1 MNVIG
6 ADRIVEKMQLS
17 HPGLTKEDRV
27 AGQLERAWRAR
38 QWHSIAIVR
47 ILDSDRLA
55 RGANPLPDRVA
66 NHFGPQ
72 AWYICLAL
80 PFIGTALLI
89 SREFSRKG
97 FDVHESIIVLTLGLL
112 LGVIIRL
119 TGDSALKDIALF
131 DQNVFVFLLLPII
144 IFESGFG
151 MENKGIFFRNFGTIF
166 TFAFGGTILSTVI
179 IGSVL
184 ALLTT
189 GTHSFA
195 VLTPSE
201 CFAAGAILSAVDP
214 VASLAIFVKKRVD
227 PELRTIIYGEAV
239 VNDAVAIVLF
249 RLFTAGGGSS
259 TTDFW
264 GVIGGCFLAILAL
277 VGASLIGF
285 AVMAV
290 AAAILRRV
298 GTQTGLQRVA
308 GSLRLSSSRFSFV
321 AFALAGARPQRHR
334 IVLRRNLC
342 CSLHANEYAIEGT
355 CHFSWQS
362 GKSLRF
368 LYTKSGNRSQY
379 ISQAVPGT
387 SLLHCRG
394 PRHLEPWIAIP
405 VFSACLTVGGRRTPT
420 RRHHNMWH
428 AGSRSHCWPLL

>member
-1 MNVIG
+1 MLDNWNELG
-6 ADRIVEKMQLS
+6 ALGS
-17 HPGLTKEDRV
+17 G
-27 AGQLERAWRAR
+27 
-38 QWHSIAIVR
+38 HSIAIVR
-47 ILDSDRLA
+47 ISETRSS
-55 RGANPLPDRVA
+55 GQGFGQPTPDRVA

-80 PFIGTALLI
+80 SFIGTALLI

-97 FDVHESIIVLTLGLL
+97 FDVHDIIVLTLGLL

-119 TGDSALKDIALF
+119 TETLPWDIALF

-264 GVIGGCFLAILAL
+264 GVIGGCLLAILAL
-277 VGASLIGF
+277 VGHPRRF
-285 AVMAV
+285 AVMSR
-290 AAAILRRV
+290 AAILRRV
-298 GTQTGLQRVA
+298 GTPDRAHSVPA
-308 GSLRLSSSRFSFV
+308 S
-321 AFALAGARPQRHR
+321 ALAETQVV
-334 IVLRRNLC
+334 IVLCFPL
-342 CSLHANEYAIEGT
+342 
-355 CHFSWQS
+355 
-362 GKSLRF
+362 LR
-368 LYTKSGNRSQY
+368 
-379 ISQAVPGT
+379 
-387 SLLHCRG
+387 LHCR
-394 PRHLEPWIAIP
+394 RAHLSGIVRLFLEE
-405 VFSACLTVGGRRTPT
+405 S
-420 RRHHNMWH
+420 
-428 AGSRSHCWPLL
+428 LLLSTAVQT